1 MWLQQLINPDDMHSE
16 SKAQDRLVFVAA
28 SAGGNLDFLKTHKGN
43 CYKPMQRVVQKEASI

>member
-28 SAGGNLDFLKTHKGN
+28 SAGGNLDFLKTHKAHAQSSSKGS
-43 CYKPMQRVVQKEASI
+43 KHLTTV